1 MIKSDKKRTIS
12 YWFLTISIFLLY
24 IVLTGAKN
32 LYNAEKT
39 TMIEDGFSQTDL
51 FSTME
56 YYFYAYATMQI
67 FLTFVLKKINI
78 KWFLSITLTLSS
90 ILTVLMAFTNVI
102 VQQWIIYLVAG
113 ALQAGLWGCSLK
125 ILSLYLPSSLLSKAN
140 MLMSSGPAVAGIISF
155 GTAVIFGDNW
165 RTPFIVLGVLTFV
178 CVVLFFI
185 STTIVAKYPRDLSP
199 FSANETEKEYDFIN
213 LNSKKKIILFY
224 VFSIIL
230 ALLVTSLFFAVN
242 NTLDLFV
249 KQVGNFDNTKS
260 KLITILA
267 PILIVIGPISIVK
280 ICDKHPNFIT
290 VALFAFGIAL
300 ILLAILL
307 TLFKTNLKVF
317 PVMLVVFL
325 LFLILTNGGRTISLT
340 ISALHLRDKID
351 TGVYSTIVN
360 ASASIASGVAPK
372 LFSLIINNS
381 SSVQQNWTNGL
392 FALTMLALLIV
403 VLLTVIQLM
412 IKRSNKST

>member
-12 YWFLTISIFLLY
+12 YWFLIISIFLLY

-56 YYFYAYATMQI
+56 YYFYTYATMQI
-67 FLTFVLKKINI
+67 FLVFFLKKINI
-78 KWFLSITLTLSS
+78 KWFLTITLTLSS
-90 ILTVLMAFTNVI
+90 ILIVLMAFTNVI

-125 ILSLYLPSSLLSKAN
+125 ILSLYLPTNLLPKAN

-165 RTPFIVLGVLTFV
+165 RTPFIVLGALTFV

-185 STTIVAKYPRDLSP
+185 STTIVAKYPRDLGL
-199 FSANETEKEYDFIN
+199 FSVKKEGKNYDFIN
-213 LNSKKKIILFY
+213 INSKKKIILFY

-267 PILIVIGPISIVK
+267 PILIVIGPIVTVR
-280 ICDKHPNFIT
+280 ICEKHFNFIT
-290 VALFAFGIAL
+290 VALVTFGIAL
-300 ILLAILL
+300 AFSAILFAL
-307 TLFKTNLKVF
+307 CKINLKTF
-317 PVMLVVFL
+317 PLMLIIFF
-325 LFLILTNGGRTISLT
+325 LFLILINGGRTISLT

-351 TGVYSTIVN
+351 TGVYSTAVN
-360 ASASIASGVAPK
+360 ASASIAAGLAPK
-372 LFSLIINNS
+372 LFSLIINNT

-412 IKRSNKST
+412 IKRSNKSN

>member
-12 YWFLTISIFLLY
+12 YWFLIISIFLLY

-125 ILSLYLPSSLLSKAN
+125 ILSLYLPTNLLPKAN

-165 RTPFIVLGVLTFV
+165 RTPFIVLGALTFV

-185 STTIVAKYPRDLSP
+185 STSIVAKYPRDLSP
-199 FSANETEKEYDFIN
+199 KSTNETEKEYDFIN

-267 PILIVIGPISIVK
+267 PILIVIGPIAIVK

-300 ILLAILL
+300 ILLALLL

-317 PVMLVVFL
+317 PVMLIVFL

-381 SSVQQNWTNGL
+381 SSIQQNWTNGL

-412 IKRSNKST
+412 IKRSNKSN